1 MLLDTH
7 KDEIEALIA
16 RYASARSAVLPL
28 LYIAQDR
35 YGHLDDAAVREVAQ
49 ILGLPPTDVFEVVG
63 FYSLFY
69 SRPMGQWVLQVCDDV
84 PCCYS
89 GAEELIDALKQSLG
103 IQEEQTTPDRMF
115 TLQRVKCVAACNR
128 APVLQANLDY
138 IYDVSPERVDA
149 LLSDLRARAGEAKQ
163 RGLSGRQS
171 EDFQFGPDGRL
182 AQIERFGSY
191 ADRWAAERAAA
202 LAADE
207 RTKAAAAEQASADEA
222 AAKADAD
229 ARTKTEAP
237 TVPSP
242 DQTNAGVMPRAA
254 DGAAVPAN
262 VEGTG
267 SGQARHGEPP
277 ANTNSPDG
285 KGATPARAT
294 DSEQAPPSATGQP
307 QPLLDRPADQTD
319 VEKKPVEPRRS
330 PFG

>member
-7 KDEIEALIA
+7 RDEIERIVA
-16 RYASARSAVLPL
+16 RYASPRSAVLPL

-35 YGHLDDAAVREVAQ
+35 YGHLDDRAVREVAE
-49 ILGLPPTDVFEVVG
+49 ILSLPPTDVFEVVG

-84 PCCYS
+84 PCCYC
-89 GAEELIDALKQSLG
+89 GAEELIDALKHSLG

-115 TLQRVKCVAACNR
+115 TLQRVKCVAACHR

-138 IYDVSPERVDA
+138 IYDVTPERVDA
-149 LLSDLRARAGEAKQ
+149 LLSDLRARAGEAQQ
-163 RGLSGRQS
+163 RGLSGRAA
-171 EDFQFGPDGRL
+171 EDFEFGRDGRL
-182 AQIERFGSY
+182 AQIQR
-191 ADRWAAERAAA
+191 ARAASP
-202 LAADE
+202 AAV
-207 RTKAAAAEQASADEA
+207 AAAPVADEA
-222 AAKADAD
+222 AKAEAAEAEAMAAQAEEAAKAEAD

-242 DQTNAGVMPRAA
+242 DQTNAGVMPRA
-254 DGAAVPAN
+254 GEPAAVPAN

-277 ANTNSPDG
+277 ADERDPAG
-285 KGATPARAT
+285 KGTTPDRAT
-294 DSEQAPPSATGQP
+294 DAEQAPPSATGQSE
-307 QPLLDRPADQTD
+307 PLLDRPVDQTE